1 MKKVALIPVIT
12 GFLLA
17 GCAQTALQAD
27 YGRSVQLMSE
37 NQVYDPTTLT
47 RPSLTA
53 VNGADPDMLNLAV
66 TTMRTQA
73 GEHKEVA
80 RPIVVNI
87 GGQGGQ

>member
-1 MKKVALIPVIT
+1 MKKVALIAVIT
-12 GFLLA
+12 GFSLA
-17 GCAQTALQAD
+17 GCAQSALQAD

-73 GEHKEVA
+73 TDRKEVS
-80 RPIVVNI
+80 RPIVLSI

>member
-12 GFLLA
+12 GFSLA
-17 GCAQTALQAD
+17 GCAQSALQAD
-27 YGRSVQLMSE
+27 YGRSVQSMSE

-47 RPSLTA
+47 RPGLTA

-73 GEHKEVA
+73 VDRKEVSK
-80 RPIVVNI
+80 PIVLSI

>member
-1 MKKVALIPVIT
+1 MTKAALITVIT
-12 GFLLA
+12 GFSLA
-17 GCAQTALQAD
+17 GCAQTPLEAD

-47 RPSLTA
+47 RPSLA
-53 VNGADPDMLNLAV
+53 PVNGADPDMLNLAV

-73 GEHKEVA
+73 GEHKEVSK
-80 RPIVVNI
+80 PIVVNI

>member
-12 GFLLA
+12 GFSLA
-17 GCAQTALQAD
+17 GCAQSALQAD

-47 RPSLTA
+47 RPRLTA

-73 GEHKEVA
+73 IDRKEVS
-80 RPIVVNI
+80 RPIVLSI